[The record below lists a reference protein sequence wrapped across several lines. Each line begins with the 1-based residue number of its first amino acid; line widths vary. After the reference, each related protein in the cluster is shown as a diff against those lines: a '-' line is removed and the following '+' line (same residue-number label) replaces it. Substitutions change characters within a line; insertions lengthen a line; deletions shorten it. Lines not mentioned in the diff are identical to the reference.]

1 MLGLHFPPACLL
13 LSVCSLHFTHSLH
26 FTPGPMSTVRS
37 AQSEVRSPK
46 SAVLLLHWPNRNQA
60 TWHVGFQESRFSC
73 LRCFIHYLYLLRS
86 NSLSEK
92 HEMNCLQCKGTA
104 LEYKEPVLKCRNC
117 GHVMVLRSANETT
130 SPQASQEKPSREPIA
145 DFNQETVQK
154 SDVANGRKNDSNGKL
169 SVRLLLSGL
178 RKECHSFHYIRRI
191 DF

>member
-1 MLGLHFPPACLL
+1 
-13 LSVCSLHFTHSLH
+13 
-26 FTPGPMSTVRS
+26 
-37 AQSEVRSPK
+37 
-46 SAVLLLHWPNRNQA
+46 
-60 TWHVGFQESRFSC
+60 
-73 LRCFIHYLYLLRS
+73 
-86 NSLSEK
+86 
-92 HEMNCLQCKGTA
+92 MNCLQCKGTA